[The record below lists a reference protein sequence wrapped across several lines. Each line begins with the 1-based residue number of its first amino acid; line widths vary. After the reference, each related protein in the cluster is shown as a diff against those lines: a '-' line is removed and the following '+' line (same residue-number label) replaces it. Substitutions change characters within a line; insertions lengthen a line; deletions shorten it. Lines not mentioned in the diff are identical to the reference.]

1 MQKIGRRAYVCRS
14 CGFDGGECMDKKLPT
29 MKRNRLK
36 DYDYS
41 SSGMYFI
48 TICTKDKKN
57 ILWAKE
63 SSDVVGEDSIL
74 PSKSVKLSQY
84 GQIVDE
90 TINSIPTYYPHV
102 TLLQYVIMPNH
113 VHLILYIP
121 NDGGRILSSP
131 TTNRTSIIT
140 VIGQMKRQV
149 SKNGW
154 RINLATLVPRS
165 CDTG

>member
-1 MQKIGRRAYVCRS
+1 M
-14 CGFDGGECMDKKLPT
+14 
-29 MKRNRLK
+29 K

-41 SSGMYFI
+41 SSGMYFV

-63 SSDVVGEDSIL
+63 SSDVVV
-74 PSKSVKLSQY
+74 KSVKLSQY

-113 VHLILYIP
+113 VHLVLYIP

-131 TTNRTSIIT
+131 TMSRASIIT
-140 VIGQMKRQV
+140 V
-149 SKNGW
+149 
-154 RINLATLVPRS
+154 LVK
-165 CDTG
+165 

>member
-1 MQKIGRRAYVCRS
+1 M
-14 CGFDGGECMDKKLPT
+14 ENKLPT
-29 MKRNRLK
+29 RKRNRLK

-41 SSGMYFI
+41 SSGMYFV

-63 SSDVVGEDSIL
+63 SSDVVV
-74 PSKSVKLSQY
+74 KSVKLSQY

-113 VHLILYIP
+113 VHLVLYIP

-131 TTNRTSIIT
+131 TMSRASIIT

-149 SKNGW
+149 SKMIGKSIW
-154 RINLATLVPRS
+154 QRS
-165 CDTG
+165 FHDHVIRDKRDYNKISEYIRENPIKWKTDCFYSEI